1 MTVVIVDD
9 ELRATPGAAAALE
22 RLERAGHE
30 VVDRRDAP
38 AGSLDVPAAP
48 PGGDRRRRAWHL
60 TASPEGC
67 VDREAGVTTILV
79 GPRRP
84 AGRGPTRR
92 CDLEARDLG
101 AAVLEILAREAMPE
115 APPTGDRRPR

>member
-1 MTVVIVDD
+1 MSVVIVDE

-22 RLERAGHE
+22 WLERAGHE

-38 AGSLDVPAAP
+38 DGSIAGLTAP
-48 PGGDRRRRAWHL
+48 LRDGRPRAWHL
-60 TASPEGC
+60 TASPEAC
-67 VDREAGVTTILV
+67 VEREAGVTTILI
-79 GPRRP
+79 GPRRTTE
-84 AGRGPTRR
+84 RGPTRR

-115 APPTGDRRPR
+115 PPPTRDRRPR